1 MLGGW
6 CHPLGWFLGRGNNFC
21 GTLMKVCRSL
31 NVILPLHTSFFLE
44 TLMFCVG
51 ENGLFVNFVVTP
63 LHDSALFELSHM
75 KIHLTCRRAEEKNI
89 NECSYGRPME

>member
-1 MLGGW
+1 
-6 CHPLGWFLGRGNNFC
+6 
-21 GTLMKVCRSL
+21 
-31 NVILPLHTSFFLE
+31 
-44 TLMFCVG
+44 MFCVG